1 MYLPSLY
8 LSTHSNLNSFVY
20 FVIKTSKVVGTTLEV
35 HYITH
40 VFFVAIKKERND
52 SSPMIFTSVF

>member
-20 FVIKTSKVVGTTLEV
+20 FIIKTSKVVGTALEV
-35 HYITH
+35 HYNVSTL
-40 VFFVAIKKERND
+40 FRFSFSLRLYDLE
-52 SSPMIFTSVF
+52 SPE